1 MNTGERW
8 RRVRE
13 LFERAFEEKPADVPA
28 WLDRNGVD
36 DWQLREEVLSLIQHH
51 AGAGSFS
58 TTPRARGWR
67 SSSPTIIRSN
77 RGSFLASTASF
88 ATSAAAVK
96 GVSTLRTTSVWAAG
110 WP

>member
-51 AGAGSFS
+51 AGAGSFLDN
-58 TTPRARGWR
+58 PAGQR
-67 SSSPTIIRSN
+67 
-77 RGSFLASTASF
+77 LAEFIANDHPLEPGQLLGQYASF
-88 ATSAAAVK
+88 ATSAAAVR